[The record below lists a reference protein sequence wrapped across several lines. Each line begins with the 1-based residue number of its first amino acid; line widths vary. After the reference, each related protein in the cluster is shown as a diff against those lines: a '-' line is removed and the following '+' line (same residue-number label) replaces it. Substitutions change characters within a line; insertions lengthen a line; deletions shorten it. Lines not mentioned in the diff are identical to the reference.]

1 MTNDDLK
8 NIVEHP
14 EIPDLDEQARDRIIT
29 VALNRYRE
37 VERPAETGTGK
48 TSGGWLAS
56 AFKPALAL
64 TACLVL
70 VVAVNKRWPPDT
82 NTPDGSSLAADGYN
96 AAVFEEYQSLF
107 HHELKAVVAHDGEVD
122 VVLGGQELVQSN
134 PVVFIR
140 IKSGGQPV
148 FITAYSGQTIDTK
161 IDGRNVKIEI
171 LTTSDHD
178 VLLASDEFLLES
190 GVLHG
195 PDDFH
200 ADAHI
205 LETRL

>member
-8 NIVEHP
+8 KNVEHP
-14 EIPDLDEQARDRIIT
+14 DIPDLDEQTRDRIVT

-37 VERPAETGTGK
+37 AGHSAEKGTGK
-48 TSGGWLAS
+48 TFGEWLTP

-64 TACLVL
+64 AACLVL
-70 VVAVNKRWPPDT
+70 IIAVNNRMPSDT
-82 NTPDGSSLAADGYN
+82 NTPDGSPLAADGYN
-96 AAVFEEYQSLF
+96 LAVFEEYQSLF
-107 HHELKAVVAHDGEVD
+107 QHELKAVVAHDGEVD
-122 VVLGGQELVQSN
+122 VVLGGQELAQSN

-140 IKSGGQPV
+140 IKSKGQPV

-171 LTTSDHD
+171 LTTSDHG
-178 VLLASDEFLLES
+178 VLLASDEFLLEN
-190 GVLHG
+190 GVVHG
-195 PDDFH
+195 PDDLH
-200 ADAHI
+200 ADAHV